1 MQKLTPHNKFA
12 DTLLRKTGKMSQ
24 KFTVLAEFSAV
35 LAEFSTSI
43 AKNGQA
49 LFGLPSLAAA
59 ILK

>member
-43 AKNGQA
+43 AKKRASA
-49 LFGLPSLAAA
+49 LWLTKFGRRYS
-59 ILK
+59 